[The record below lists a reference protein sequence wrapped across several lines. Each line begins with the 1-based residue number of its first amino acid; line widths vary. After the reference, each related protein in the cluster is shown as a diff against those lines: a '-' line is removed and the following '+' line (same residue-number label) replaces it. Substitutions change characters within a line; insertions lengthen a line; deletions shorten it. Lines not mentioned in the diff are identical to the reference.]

1 MNDSM
6 TATVGLS
13 KERVEA
19 VDLKYGDHQPH
30 RGPDGVEIYYE
41 LRGQGP
47 QLTIVNNF
55 FIISPLWRNFTQRL
69 VKGHRILTYDL
80 RNQGASSPAGEALQF
95 SSHVQDLTDLLDAL
109 GVAATYL
116 VGTSISTL
124 ICRDFAIAHPD
135 RVLGLVLV
143 GPVFC
148 PFGSKRR
155 KYLTKSWLNSLENSG
170 PGALFDHIYPLIYND
185 RTIENGGT
193 PTYLA
198 IRERFLALNS
208 HEQVRKNL
216 TASLTT
222 DDDPSKLRQVKCPTL
237 LLAGD
242 GDFLSSPTSL
252 EATAKIMPDARVEVI
267 NFAGHVP
274 YFEATTAFEDSV
286 QNFIA
291 ETEAR
296 HGKRDHRADGRQR

>member
-1 MNDSM
+1 MIDQFVE
-6 TATVGLS
+6 TDGLS

-19 VDLKYGDHQPH
+19 TDLKYGDHQLH

-47 QLTIVNNF
+47 PLTIVNNF

-69 VKGHRILTYDL
+69 AKHSRILTYDL
-80 RNQGASSPAGEALQF
+80 RNQGASSLAGETLQF

-109 GVAATYL
+109 EIPATYL
-116 VGTSISTL
+116 LGTSISTL
-124 ICRDFAIAHPD
+124 ICRDFALAHPH
-135 RVLGLVLV
+135 RVLGMVLV

-155 KYLTKSWLNSLENSG
+155 KYLTKSWLNSLENGG

-216 TASLTT
+216 AASLTT
-222 DDDPSKLRQVKCPTL
+222 DDDPAKLRQVRCPTL
-237 LLAGD
+237 ILAGD

-252 EATAKIMPDARVEVI
+252 EATSKIMPDARVEVI

-274 YFEATTAFEDSV
+274 YFEATTAFEASV
-286 QNFIA
+286 GDFIA

-296 HGKRDHRADGRQR
+296 HGRRDPQADGR